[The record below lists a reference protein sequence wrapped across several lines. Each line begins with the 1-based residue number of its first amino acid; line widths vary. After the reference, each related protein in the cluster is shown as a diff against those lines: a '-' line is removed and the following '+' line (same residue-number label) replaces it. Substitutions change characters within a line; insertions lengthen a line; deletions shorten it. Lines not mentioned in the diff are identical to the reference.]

1 MGIKFECFKL
11 LNVSLGDCSK
21 CFIVNIILLFKQF
34 PLCVCVCACMHGTA
48 IIIIIFDCILAI
60 CIYSLELE
68 MFALLKF
75 SSLFAGPVLVDFNVR
90 LIMLILF
97 LQMQCYC

>member
-1 MGIKFECFKL
+1 MTVPNAL
-11 LNVSLGDCSK
+11 LL
-21 CFIVNIILLFKQF
+21 ILFYYLSNF
-34 PLCVCVCACMHGTA
+34 LCVCVCACMHGTA